1 MPAAQAHQPT
11 QAALRRLGKQLTDA
25 IEQYE
30 AAGRQDLAD
39 HEAAQLAVLKRYL
52 PSELS
57 DDELNALVAAAIAET
72 GATGPKD
79 MGRVMPVAMQ
89 RVAGRA
95 DGRRVNAAV
104 KTALA
109 RDDRSGSERS
119 ISRSRWSPRR
129 SRRRVTSDE
138 LSAGGIRPRP
148 RRRSGRGLGDH
159 GRPRGRR
166 PSAVAPPGFHG
177 NRHADR
183 HHDVSQPTSLPEEVR
198 AGSWRSRLITP

>member
-1 MPAAQAHQPT
+1 VIEKERKSTMAESTVRQRLEDDLKSAMRAGDTVSRDAIRYILSAVKNAEIDARGSSEPADPV
-11 QAALRRLGKQLTDA
+11 AALRRLGKQLADA

-57 DDELNALVAAAIAET
+57 DDELHALVAAAIAET
-72 GATGPKD
+72 GASGPKD

-95 DGRRVNAAV
+95 DGRRVNIAV

-109 RDDRSGSERS
+109 
-119 ISRSRWSPRR
+119 
-129 SRRRVTSDE
+129 
-138 LSAGGIRPRP
+138 
-148 RRRSGRGLGDH
+148 
-159 GRPRGRR
+159 
-166 PSAVAPPGFHG
+166 
-177 NRHADR
+177 
-183 HHDVSQPTSLPEEVR
+183 Q
-198 AGSWRSRLITP
+198 